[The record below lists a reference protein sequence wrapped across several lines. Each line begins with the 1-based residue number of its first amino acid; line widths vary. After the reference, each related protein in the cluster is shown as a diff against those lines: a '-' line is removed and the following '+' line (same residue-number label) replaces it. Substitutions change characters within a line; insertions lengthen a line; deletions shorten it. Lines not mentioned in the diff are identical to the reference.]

1 VGTDTV
7 HGYGPR
13 CHACDLGIEMRYS
26 VSGPRSKSPGYW
38 SHLDTVA
45 GNAADLDHGAL
56 R

>member
-1 VGTDTV
+1 M

-13 CHACDLGIEMRYS
+13 CHTCELGIELRYS
-26 VSGPRSKSPGYW
+26 VSGPRSTGQGYW

-45 GNAADLDHGAL
+45 GIAADMDHDAL